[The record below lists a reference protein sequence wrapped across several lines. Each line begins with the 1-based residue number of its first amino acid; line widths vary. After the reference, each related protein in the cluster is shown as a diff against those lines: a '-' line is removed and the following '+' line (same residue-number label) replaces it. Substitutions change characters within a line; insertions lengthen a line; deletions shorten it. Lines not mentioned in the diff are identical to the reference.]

1 MKQLRADFRYGLR
14 MMMKSKLFSIIAVL
28 TLGIGI
34 GANSAIF
41 SVVYGV
47 LLRPLPFKNPERLMY
62 IWHTPPQTS
71 FPGVKTF
78 SVSPANYFD
87 WKDQSHSFEQMAV
100 SGFKGLNLTGIGEPQ
115 ALRGQAVS
123 PEYFSVLGVA
133 PMLGRS
139 FAPDEDQSG
148 RDHVVI
154 LSYGLWKSHF
164 GADRGIVG
172 RTINLDENPYTV
184 IGVMPSN
191 FRFPEYAEFWSPLS
205 WTPATRAVRGAHDLS
220 VIARLKPGVDLHTAQ
235 AEMNTISR
243 RLEQEYPVDDK
254 GWGAIVV
261 PLREDMV
268 GDVRPA
274 LLVLLG
280 AVLLVLLIACAN
292 VANLMLAKILDRRTE
307 IAVRSALGASRS
319 RILQQVLSEAVLLAV
334 FGGVLGTLLAIFG
347 VSAIVGYLSDQLP
360 RAREISLD
368 QWVLGFTLL
377 ISVATGLITGVVPAW
392 RLSNVNVGEALK
404 HGGRGADTGGKHTR
418 SILVVAEVALSLILL
433 VGAGLLMRT
442 LWKLQSVDPGFN
454 PHNVL
459 TASLS
464 LADKKFSTPQQT
476 SLFYEQVR
484 QQVKAVPGVTSAAL
498 VTSLPFS
505 GGSIQP
511 VGLEGHPVVA
521 MADQPEVP
529 VRLISADYFRSM
541 GIGILQGREF
551 TDNDTSERPRVAVI
565 SEAMAKRFWPGE
577 RAIGKHVSLTFSQ
590 GGPRE
595 IVGVV
600 DNVKLRGLD
609 VQEDLPTLYS
619 PVSQLDYPDPKFD
632 EFRSPSLSLVVR
644 TSLAPKNV
652 ATAVTNAVHK
662 VDAGTPVLDV
672 LTMEELMASS
682 LAPQRFNMFLLG
694 TFAAVALLLATIGIY
709 SVLAYSVQ
717 RRTPEIGI
725 RIALGAQVSHV
736 LRLVLGE
743 GMGLV
748 LAGVA
753 FGVVGALALSR
764 FLRSLLYGVGSDDI
778 PTLLCVAALLSIV
791 ALGAC
796 YLPARRAM
804 RIDPVVALR
813 DE

>member
-1 MKQLRADFRYGLR
+1 
-14 MMMKSKLFSIIAVL
+14 
-28 TLGIGI
+28 
-34 GANSAIF
+34 
-41 SVVYGV
+41 
-47 LLRPLPFKNPERLMY
+47 
-62 IWHTPPQTS
+62 
-71 FPGVKTF
+71 
-78 SVSPANYFD
+78 
-87 WKDQSHSFEQMAV
+87 
-100 SGFKGLNLTGIGEPQ
+100 
-115 ALRGQAVS
+115 
-123 PEYFSVLGVA
+123 
-133 PMLGRS
+133 
-139 FAPDEDQSG
+139 
-148 RDHVVI
+148 
-154 LSYGLWKSHF
+154 
-164 GADRGIVG
+164 
-172 RTINLDENPYTV
+172 
-184 IGVMPSN
+184 
-191 FRFPEYAEFWSPLS
+191 
-205 WTPATRAVRGAHDLS
+205 
-220 VIARLKPGVDLHTAQ
+220 
-235 AEMNTISR
+235 
-243 RLEQEYPVDDK
+243 
-254 GWGAIVV
+254 
-261 PLREDMV
+261 
-268 GDVRPA
+268 
-274 LLVLLG
+274 
-280 AVLLVLLIACAN
+280 
-292 VANLMLAKILDRRTE
+292 
-307 IAVRSALGASRS
+307 
-319 RILQQVLSEAVLLAV
+319 
-334 FGGVLGTLLAIFG
+334 
-347 VSAIVGYLSDQLP
+347 VGYLSDQLP

-577 RAIGKHVSLTFSQ
+577 RAIGKHVSLTFSL

>member
-1 MKQLRADFRYGLR
+1 
-14 MMMKSKLFSIIAVL
+14 
-28 TLGIGI
+28 
-34 GANSAIF
+34 
-41 SVVYGV
+41 
-47 LLRPLPFKNPERLMY
+47 
-62 IWHTPPQTS
+62 
-71 FPGVKTF
+71 
-78 SVSPANYFD
+78 
-87 WKDQSHSFEQMAV
+87 
-100 SGFKGLNLTGIGEPQ
+100 
-115 ALRGQAVS
+115 
-123 PEYFSVLGVA
+123 
-133 PMLGRS
+133 
-139 FAPDEDQSG
+139 
-148 RDHVVI
+148 
-154 LSYGLWKSHF
+154 
-164 GADRGIVG
+164 VG

-319 RILQQVLSEAVLLAV
+319 RILQQVLSEAVLLAI

-577 RAIGKHVSLTFSQ
+577 RAIGKHVSLTFSL

>member
-71 FPGVKTF
+71 FPGMKTF
-78 SVSPANYFD
+78 SVSPANYLD

-100 SGFKGLNLTGIGEPQ
+100 SGFKGLNPTGIGEPQ

-172 RTINLDENPYTV
+172 RTINLDESPYTV

-541 GIGILQGREF
+541 GIAILQGREF

-778 PTLLCVAALLSIV
+778 ATLLCVAALLSIV

>member
-71 FPGVKTF
+71 FPGMKTF

-87 WKDQSHSFEQMAV
+87 WKHQSHSFEQMAV

-172 RTINLDENPYTV
+172 RTINLDESPYTV
-184 IGVMPSN
+184 IGVMPGN

-235 AEMNTISR
+235 AEMNTIAR

-254 GWGAIVV
+254 GWGAVVV

-319 RILQQVLSEAVLLAV
+319 RILQQVLSEAVLLAI

-484 QQVKAVPGVTSAAL
+484 QQVKTVPGVTSAAL

-529 VRLISADYFRSM
+529 VRLISADYFRTM

-551 TDNDTSERPRVAVI
+551 ADNDTSERPRVAVI
-565 SEAMAKRFWPGE
+565 SEAMARRFWPGE
-577 RAIGKHVSLTFSQ
+577 RAIGKHVNLTFSQ

-619 PVSQLDYPDPKFD
+619 PVSQFDYPDPKFD

-644 TSLAPKNV
+644 TSLAPKNL

>member
-1 MKQLRADFRYGLR
+1 
-14 MMMKSKLFSIIAVL
+14 
-28 TLGIGI
+28 
-34 GANSAIF
+34 
-41 SVVYGV
+41 
-47 LLRPLPFKNPERLMY
+47 
-62 IWHTPPQTS
+62 
-71 FPGVKTF
+71 
-78 SVSPANYFD
+78 
-87 WKDQSHSFEQMAV
+87 
-100 SGFKGLNLTGIGEPQ
+100 
-115 ALRGQAVS
+115 
-123 PEYFSVLGVA
+123 
-133 PMLGRS
+133 
-139 FAPDEDQSG
+139 
-148 RDHVVI
+148 
-154 LSYGLWKSHF
+154 
-164 GADRGIVG
+164 
-172 RTINLDENPYTV
+172 
-184 IGVMPSN
+184 
-191 FRFPEYAEFWSPLS
+191 
-205 WTPATRAVRGAHDLS
+205 
-220 VIARLKPGVDLHTAQ
+220 
-235 AEMNTISR
+235 
-243 RLEQEYPVDDK
+243 VDDK

-319 RILQQVLSEAVLLAV
+319 RILQQVLSEAVLLAI

-551 TDNDTSERPRVAVI
+551 TDNDTSERPRIAVI

-577 RAIGKHVSLTFSQ
+577 RAIGKHVNLTFSQ

-644 TSLAPKNV
+644 TSLAPKNL

>member
-1 MKQLRADFRYGLR
+1 
-14 MMMKSKLFSIIAVL
+14 
-28 TLGIGI
+28 
-34 GANSAIF
+34 
-41 SVVYGV
+41 
-47 LLRPLPFKNPERLMY
+47 
-62 IWHTPPQTS
+62 
-71 FPGVKTF
+71 
-78 SVSPANYFD
+78 
-87 WKDQSHSFEQMAV
+87 
-100 SGFKGLNLTGIGEPQ
+100 
-115 ALRGQAVS
+115 
-123 PEYFSVLGVA
+123 
-133 PMLGRS
+133 
-139 FAPDEDQSG
+139 
-148 RDHVVI
+148 
-154 LSYGLWKSHF
+154 
-164 GADRGIVG
+164 
-172 RTINLDENPYTV
+172 
-184 IGVMPSN
+184 
-191 FRFPEYAEFWSPLS
+191 
-205 WTPATRAVRGAHDLS
+205 
-220 VIARLKPGVDLHTAQ
+220 
-235 AEMNTISR
+235 
-243 RLEQEYPVDDK
+243 
-254 GWGAIVV
+254 
-261 PLREDMV
+261 MV

-319 RILQQVLSEAVLLAV
+319 RILQQVLSEAVLLAI

-778 PTLLCVAALLSIV
+778 PTLVCVAALLSIV

>member
-34 GANSAIF
+34 GANSTIF

-235 AEMNTISR
+235 AELNTISR

-319 RILQQVLSEAVLLAV
+319 RILQQVLSEAVLLAI

-484 QQVKAVPGVTSAAL
+484 Q
-498 VTSLPFS
+498 
-505 GGSIQP
+505 
-511 VGLEGHPVVA
+511 
-521 MADQPEVP
+521 
-529 VRLISADYFRSM
+529 
-541 GIGILQGREF
+541 
-551 TDNDTSERPRVAVI
+551 
-565 SEAMAKRFWPGE
+565 
-577 RAIGKHVSLTFSQ
+577 
-590 GGPRE
+590 
-595 IVGVV
+595 
-600 DNVKLRGLD
+600 
-609 VQEDLPTLYS
+609 
-619 PVSQLDYPDPKFD
+619 
-632 EFRSPSLSLVVR
+632 
-644 TSLAPKNV
+644 
-652 ATAVTNAVHK
+652 
-662 VDAGTPVLDV
+662 
-672 LTMEELMASS
+672 
-682 LAPQRFNMFLLG
+682 
-694 TFAAVALLLATIGIY
+694 
-709 SVLAYSVQ
+709 
-717 RRTPEIGI
+717 
-725 RIALGAQVSHV
+725 
-736 LRLVLGE
+736 
-743 GMGLV
+743 
-748 LAGVA
+748 
-753 FGVVGALALSR
+753 
-764 FLRSLLYGVGSDDI
+764 
-778 PTLLCVAALLSIV
+778 
-791 ALGAC
+791 
-796 YLPARRAM
+796 
-804 RIDPVVALR
+804 
-813 DE
+813 

>member
-1 MKQLRADFRYGLR
+1 
-14 MMMKSKLFSIIAVL
+14 
-28 TLGIGI
+28 
-34 GANSAIF
+34 
-41 SVVYGV
+41 
-47 LLRPLPFKNPERLMY
+47 
-62 IWHTPPQTS
+62 
-71 FPGVKTF
+71 
-78 SVSPANYFD
+78 
-87 WKDQSHSFEQMAV
+87 
-100 SGFKGLNLTGIGEPQ
+100 
-115 ALRGQAVS
+115 
-123 PEYFSVLGVA
+123 
-133 PMLGRS
+133 
-139 FAPDEDQSG
+139 
-148 RDHVVI
+148 
-154 LSYGLWKSHF
+154 
-164 GADRGIVG
+164 
-172 RTINLDENPYTV
+172 
-184 IGVMPSN
+184 
-191 FRFPEYAEFWSPLS
+191 
-205 WTPATRAVRGAHDLS
+205 
-220 VIARLKPGVDLHTAQ
+220 
-235 AEMNTISR
+235 
-243 RLEQEYPVDDK
+243 
-254 GWGAIVV
+254 
-261 PLREDMV
+261 MV

-307 IAVRSALGASRS
+307 IAVRSALGASRG
-319 RILQQVLSEAVLLAV
+319 RILQQVLSEAVLLAI

-577 RAIGKHVSLTFSQ
+577 RAIGKHVSLTFSL

>member
-1 MKQLRADFRYGLR
+1 
-14 MMMKSKLFSIIAVL
+14 
-28 TLGIGI
+28 
-34 GANSAIF
+34 
-41 SVVYGV
+41 
-47 LLRPLPFKNPERLMY
+47 
-62 IWHTPPQTS
+62 
-71 FPGVKTF
+71 
-78 SVSPANYFD
+78 
-87 WKDQSHSFEQMAV
+87 
-100 SGFKGLNLTGIGEPQ
+100 
-115 ALRGQAVS
+115 
-123 PEYFSVLGVA
+123 
-133 PMLGRS
+133 
-139 FAPDEDQSG
+139 
-148 RDHVVI
+148 
-154 LSYGLWKSHF
+154 
-164 GADRGIVG
+164 
-172 RTINLDENPYTV
+172 
-184 IGVMPSN
+184 
-191 FRFPEYAEFWSPLS
+191 
-205 WTPATRAVRGAHDLS
+205 
-220 VIARLKPGVDLHTAQ
+220 
-235 AEMNTISR
+235 
-243 RLEQEYPVDDK
+243 
-254 GWGAIVV
+254 
-261 PLREDMV
+261 
-268 GDVRPA
+268 
-274 LLVLLG
+274 
-280 AVLLVLLIACAN
+280 
-292 VANLMLAKILDRRTE
+292 
-307 IAVRSALGASRS
+307 
-319 RILQQVLSEAVLLAV
+319 
-334 FGGVLGTLLAIFG
+334 
-347 VSAIVGYLSDQLP
+347 
-360 RAREISLD
+360 
-368 QWVLGFTLL
+368 
-377 ISVATGLITGVVPAW
+377 
-392 RLSNVNVGEALK
+392 
-404 HGGRGADTGGKHTR
+404 
-418 SILVVAEVALSLILL
+418 
-433 VGAGLLMRT
+433 
-442 LWKLQSVDPGFN
+442 
-454 PHNVL
+454 
-459 TASLS
+459 
-464 LADKKFSTPQQT
+464 
-476 SLFYEQVR
+476 
-484 QQVKAVPGVTSAAL
+484 
-498 VTSLPFS
+498 
-505 GGSIQP
+505 
-511 VGLEGHPVVA
+511 
-521 MADQPEVP
+521 

-551 TDNDTSERPRVAVI
+551 TDNDTSERPRIAVI

-577 RAIGKHVSLTFSQ
+577 RAIGKHVNLTFSQ

-644 TSLAPKNV
+644 TSLAPKNL

>member
-1 MKQLRADFRYGLR
+1 
-14 MMMKSKLFSIIAVL
+14 
-28 TLGIGI
+28 
-34 GANSAIF
+34 
-41 SVVYGV
+41 
-47 LLRPLPFKNPERLMY
+47 
-62 IWHTPPQTS
+62 
-71 FPGVKTF
+71 
-78 SVSPANYFD
+78 
-87 WKDQSHSFEQMAV
+87 
-100 SGFKGLNLTGIGEPQ
+100 
-115 ALRGQAVS
+115 
-123 PEYFSVLGVA
+123 
-133 PMLGRS
+133 MLGRS
-139 FAPDEDQSG
+139 FARDEDQSG

-172 RTINLDENPYTV
+172 RTINLDESPYTV

-191 FRFPEYAEFWSPLS
+191 FRFPEYAEFWSPLI

-319 RILQQVLSEAVLLAV
+319 RILQQVISEAVLLAI

-454 PHNVL
+454 PQNVL

-529 VRLISADYFRSM
+529 VRLISADYFRTM

-577 RAIGKHVSLTFSQ
+577 RAIGKHVNLTFSQ

-619 PVSQLDYPDPKFD
+619 PVSQFDYPDPKFD

-644 TSLAPKNV
+644 TSLAPKNL

-753 FGVVGALALSR
+753 FGIVGALALSR

>member
-1 MKQLRADFRYGLR
+1 MKQVWSDFRYGLR
-14 MMMKSKLFSIIAVL
+14 MMMKAKTFSIIAVL
-28 TLGIGI
+28 TLAIGI

-47 LLRPLPFKNPERLMY
+47 LLRPLPFKDPGRLMY

-71 FPGVKTF
+71 FPGMKTF

-87 WKDQSHSFEQMAV
+87 WKEQSHSFEQMAV
-100 SGFKGLNLTGIGEPQ
+100 TGYTGLNLTGVGEPQ
-115 ALRGQAVS
+115 ALLGQSVS
-123 PEYFSVLGVA
+123 PEYFSVLGTA
-133 PMLGRS
+133 PMLGRT
-139 FAPDEDQSG
+139 FAPDEDQTG
-148 RDHVVI
+148 RDHVVV
-154 LSYGLWKSHF
+154 LSYRLWSSRF

-172 RTINLDENPYTV
+172 RTISLDETPYTV

-220 VIARLKPGVDLHTAQ
+220 VIARLKPGVDVHTAQ

-243 RLEQEYPVDDK
+243 RLEEAYPVDDK

-261 PLREDMV
+261 PVQEDMV

-307 IAVRSALGASRS
+307 IAIRGALGASRT
-319 RILQQVLSEAVLLAV
+319 RILQQVLAEAVLLAI
-334 FGGVLGTLLAIFG
+334 FGGVLGTLLAKFG
-347 VSAIVGYLSDQLP
+347 VDVIVGYLSEQLP
-360 RAREISLD
+360 RAGEITLD

-377 ISVATGLITGVVPAW
+377 ISVATGLITGLVPAW
-392 RLSNVNVGEALK
+392 RLSNVNVSEALK
-404 HGGRGADTGGKHTR
+404 HGGRGAETGGKHTR

-433 VGAGLLMRT
+433 AGAGLLMRT
-442 LWKLQSVDPGFN
+442 LWKLQGVDPGFN
-454 PHNVL
+454 PHGVL
-459 TASLS
+459 TARLS
-464 LADKKFSTPQQT
+464 LPQKKFTTPQQT

-484 QQVKAVPGVTSAAL
+484 QRLRTIPGVESAAM
-498 VTSLPFS
+498 VSSLPFS

-511 VGLEGHPVVA
+511 VGLEGHPAVA

-529 VRLISADYFRSM
+529 VRHVTADYFRTM
-541 GIGILQGREF
+541 GIRVLRGREF
-551 TDNDTSERPRVAVI
+551 SETDTSERPRVAVI
-565 SEAMAKRFWPGE
+565 SEAMAKRFWPGQE
-577 RAIGKHVSLTFSQ
+577 AIGKHVTSTFAQ

-595 IVGVV
+595 IVGIVG
-600 DNVKLRGLD
+600 DVKMSGLN

-619 PVSQLDYPDPKFD
+619 PVSQLDYPDPRFG
-632 EFRSPSLSLVVR
+632 EFGSPSLSLVLR
-644 TSLAPKNV
+644 TSLAPKSL
-652 ATAVTNAVHK
+652 AGALANAVHQ

-682 LAPQRFNMFLLG
+682 LSPQRFNMFLLG

-725 RIALGAQVSHV
+725 RIALGAQVSDV

-748 LAGVA
+748 LAGVLC
-753 FGVVGALALSR
+753 GLVGALALSR
-764 FLRSLLYGVGSDDI
+764 FLRSLLYGVGSNDL
-778 PTLLCVAALLSIV
+778 PTFAGVAVLLSLV

-804 RIDPVVALR
+804 RIDPMVALR